1 MQKISKLTFKKEY
14 PYLFQLVGN
23 SMEIKLSEYELME
36 LVDNKEELFRCS
48 LESLD
53 INKTKNIQ
61 IMLINFFT
69 DECNEAELL
78 KMQERVDL
86 FYDNLADEVIIMWC
100 TTANK
105 YNINKQNAEVFFV
118 KPTEA

>member
-14 PYLFQLVGN
+14 PYLFQLEGN

-36 LVDNKEELFRCS
+36 LVDNEEELFRCS

-53 INKTKNIQ
+53 LHKTKNIQ
-61 IMLINFFT
+61 VILINFFT
-69 DECNEAELL
+69 DKCNEAELL

-86 FYDNLADEVIIMWC
+86 FYDNLDDEVIIMWC